1 MQFFVRLVSQCQC
14 KLHETLSNAT
24 YLATA
29 ENVVTQ
35 VIETIA
41 GSITRFSFRKLF
53 QPTFRFVAQCDDATS
68 AACLPARCETL
79 HGKLHCVTS
88 PLVRFFSPN
97 QKWEI
102 TDMKVFAHTNLSY
115 SLFIYLKSV
124 PTNPVCRPVTLF
136 NFLLHSAVSIKLK
149 DSINCQLF
157 LTHWR

>member
-1 MQFFVRLVSQCQC
+1 MQFFVRLVSQSQC

-24 YLATA
+24 DLATA

-53 QPTFRFVAQCDDATS
+53 QPTFRFVGQCDHATS

-88 PLVRFFSPN
+88 PLVRFFFSKPKMRNHRYESICTHKSILQSLYLPQQRSN
-97 QKWEI
+97 Q
-102 TDMKVFAHTNLSY
+102 S
-115 SLFIYLKSV
+115 SL
-124 PTNPVCRPVTLF
+124 
-136 NFLLHSAVSIKLK
+136 
-149 DSINCQLF
+149 
-157 LTHWR
+157 

>member
-29 ENVVTQ
+29 ENVATQ

-68 AACLPARCETL
+68 AACLRTRCETL

-88 PLVRFFSPN
+88 PLVRFFFFFKPKMRNHRHES
-97 QKWEI
+97 I
-102 TDMKVFAHTNLSY
+102 CTH
-115 SLFIYLKSV
+115 KSI
-124 PTNPVCRPVTLF
+124 
-136 NFLLHSAVSIKLK
+136 LHSLYLPQKRSNQSSL
-149 DSINCQLF
+149 
-157 LTHWR
+157 